1 MIYNLCY
8 YGQSSERFRTVHEN
22 VGSNPANGS
31 KRFTSGELF
40 GTIWNYMVLG
50 LCVQVN
56 GSERF
61 TGIPSNYLELYLC
74 CLYNI
79 NILYHITII

>member
-1 MIYNLCY
+1 MGSLAN
-8 YGQSSERFRTVHEN
+8 GSERFTSMWGAIQRTVQ
-22 VGSNPANGS
+22 NGS
-31 KRFTSGELF
+31 LVANYLELF